1 MTISHPLLSRRPV
14 YSAPPLA
21 FIPDAPEMTLAQGR
35 VHEAS
40 GPARRS
46 FAMWLAAQ
54 TEGPVLWIAPAWGQ
68 EKLNSDGVRAW
79 IDPARLVFV
88 SPRRT
93 EDLLWTME
101 EVLRSGACALSIAD
115 LPDLPSLTHVRRMH
129 LAAETGSK
137 IAAGS
142 SSGLLLTPGQGGAPG
157 VETRWHLSPQHASA
171 HDCWRLERRRARAA
185 PPKDW
190 MVCKTGNAQTLS
202 IKRS

>member
-1 MTISHPLLSRRPV
+1 MTISHPLLARRPA
-14 YSAPPLA
+14 YTAPALG
-21 FIPDAPEMTLAQGR
+21 FIPDEPEMALVQGR

-54 TEGPVLWIAPAWGQ
+54 TEGPVLWIAPALGQ
-68 EKLNSDGVRAW
+68 EKLNSDGVCAW
-79 IDPARLVFV
+79 INPARLIFV
-88 SPRRT
+88 SPKRT

-101 EVLRSGACALSIAD
+101 EVLRSGAVALSIAD
-115 LPDLPSLTHVRRMH
+115 LPALPSLTQVRRMH

-137 IAAGS
+137 SATGS
-142 SSGLLLTPGQGGAPG
+142 SSGLLLTPGQGGAAG
-157 VETRWHLSPQHASA
+157 VETRWHLSPRHAGA
-171 HDCWRLERRRARAA
+171 RECWRLERRRARAA

-190 MVCKTGNAQTLS
+190 TVCKDTNAHKLS